1 MSSQNDKPF
10 NDDENVFDA
19 EITDQPI
26 DLTNSDIKDVS
37 EESME
42 DISDYDDS
50 EEGIFAAAPAEKKK
64 SSSSSVLLG
73 TVALIALLGAGG
85 FYVSQ
90 TPELLDKVKGL
101 IPATTL
107 EEAMAPVAD
116 VAGQTSVAVGDPELA
131 AIPQPQPIA
140 NVPDPNAAPVDTSAA
155 SAMPSPEAPVDTSA
169 EPPAPEVA
177 PVTTATPEQP
187 AMPENAT
194 APVEASTTPAATPAE
209 TSAAPAMPAP
219 PTPEETQAAVASSSP
234 APARAEPTAAQ
245 PVVPA
250 PAAVSEPTQKDVL
263 ADTSATPPAQADLAA
278 AAPAVSETKVGQ
290 SSTNGVTKPAKKEES
305 VYFDS
310 PGGKILE
317 TLPTP
322 SMNTKR
328 GANESIIV
336 VKKAN
341 SKSVITASTTQE
353 SRVVAANRALR
364 LGRYDAALDIYNQL
378 YKDNP
383 RDERIAMGR
392 AVALQKLGQ
401 IPEAVEAYET
411 VLDMDSDNPEAIVN
425 LMGLIRKEY
434 PAVALEKLLGLQ
446 ERHPKNPAIIA
457 QLGIAYADAG
467 NLEQATA
474 TLNRAA
480 ALEPNNAQ
488 HYFNLAVIA
497 ERMKDRPRAIELY
510 ERALETDAVYGSG
523 RAIDRNMI
531 YDRLTRIRG

>member
-10 NDDENVFDA
+10 NDEDVFDA
-19 EITDQPI
+19 EITDIDQPVN
-26 DLTNSDIKDVS
+26 LSGADIKDIS
-37 EESME
+37 DESIE

-64 SSSSSVLLG
+64 SSSSSFLLG

-90 TPELLDKVKGL
+90 TPELLEKVKGL
-101 IPATTL
+101 IPTASI
-107 EEAMAPVAD
+107 EEAIAPVAD
-116 VAGQTSVAVGDPELA
+116 IAGQPAVAVGDAELA
-131 AIPQPQPIA
+131 AIPQPQPIV
-140 NVPDPNAAPVDTSAA
+140 NVADPNVAPVATPVVD
-155 SAMPSPEAPVDTSA
+155 APVAQAPAPETPLTTSA
-169 EPPAPEVA
+169 EPPAPDTTAPAEVVPA
-177 PVTTATPEQP
+177 PVSEIAAAP
-187 AMPENAT
+187 ADAPVETAT
-194 APVEASTTPAATPAE
+194 APD
-209 TSAAPAMPAP
+209 MPAP
-219 PTPEETQAAVASSSP
+219 PTPEETQAAVVTSS
-234 APARAEPTAAQ
+234 A
-245 PVVPA
+245 PA
-250 PAAVSEPTQKDVL
+250 PAATQTSMENVPSPEADKTVVT
-263 ADTSATPPAQADLAA
+263 ADTPAQTDLAPA
-278 AAPAVSETKVGQ
+278 TQAVSETKAGQ
-290 SSTNGVTKPAKKEES
+290 SSADGVTKPAATNDA

-317 TLPTP
+317 NLPTP
-322 SMNTKR
+322 SMNAKR
-328 GANESIIV
+328 GAGESIIV
-336 VKKAN
+336 VKNAGSKKTAVKKES
-341 SKSVITASTTQE
+341 SKSVITTSTTQE

-383 RDERIAMGR
+383 RDGRILMGR

-401 IPEAVEAYET
+401 IPEAIEAYES

-474 TLNRAA
+474 TLNRAVI
-480 ALEPNNAQ
+480 LDPNNAQ

-531 YDRLTRIRG
+531 YDRLTRIRS

>member
-1 MSSQNDKPF
+1 
-10 NDDENVFDA
+10 
-19 EITDQPI
+19 
-26 DLTNSDIKDVS
+26 
-37 EESME
+37 
-42 DISDYDDS
+42 
-50 EEGIFAAAPAEKKK
+50 
-64 SSSSSVLLG
+64 
-73 TVALIALLGAGG
+73 
-85 FYVSQ
+85 
-90 TPELLDKVKGL
+90 
-101 IPATTL
+101 
-107 EEAMAPVAD
+107 
-116 VAGQTSVAVGDPELA
+116 
-131 AIPQPQPIA
+131 
-140 NVPDPNAAPVDTSAA
+140 
-155 SAMPSPEAPVDTSA
+155 
-169 EPPAPEVA
+169 
-177 PVTTATPEQP
+177 
-187 AMPENAT
+187 
-194 APVEASTTPAATPAE
+194 
-209 TSAAPAMPAP
+209 
-219 PTPEETQAAVASSSP
+219 
-234 APARAEPTAAQ
+234 
-245 PVVPA
+245 
-250 PAAVSEPTQKDVL
+250 
-263 ADTSATPPAQADLAA
+263 
-278 AAPAVSETKVGQ
+278 VSETKAGQ
-290 SSTNGVTKPAKKEES
+290 SSADGVTKPAKANEA

-317 TLPTP
+317 NLPTP
-322 SMNTKR
+322 SMDAKR
-328 GANESIIV
+328 GAGESIIV
-336 VKKAN
+336 VKNAG
-341 SKSVITASTTQE
+341 SKKTAVKKESSKTVITTSTTQE

-383 RDERIAMGR
+383 RDGRILMGR

-401 IPEAVEAYET
+401 IPEAIEAYES

-474 TLNRAA
+474 TLNRAVI
-480 ALEPNNAQ
+480 LEPNNAQ

>member
-10 NDDENVFDA
+10 NDEDVFDA
-19 EITDQPI
+19 EITDIDQPVN
-26 DLTNSDIKDVS
+26 LSGTDIKDIS
-37 EESME
+37 DESIE

-64 SSSSSVLLG
+64 SSSSSFLLG

-90 TPELLDKVKGL
+90 TPELLEKVKGL
-101 IPATTL
+101 IPTASI
-107 EEAMAPVAD
+107 EEAIAPVAD
-116 VAGQTSVAVGDPELA
+116 IAGQPAVAVGDAELA
-131 AIPQPQPIA
+131 AIPQPQPIV
-140 NVPDPNAAPVDTSAA
+140 NVPDPNSAPPV
-155 SAMPSPEAPVDTSA
+155 EAPVVETPVTQTPAPETPVATSA
-169 EPPAPEVA
+169 EPQVPDANA
-177 PVTTATPEQP
+177 PV
-187 AMPENAT
+187 
-194 APVEASTTPAATPAE
+194 ATPAPVAATSVETPVE
-209 TSAAPAMPAP
+209 TSTAPDMPAP
-219 PTPEETQAAVASSSP
+219 PTPEETQAAVVTSSAPASVVPQPSTETAP
-234 APARAEPTAAQ
+234 APQAAQ
-245 PVVPA
+245 TVAAADTA
-250 PAAVSEPTQKDVL
+250 PAQT
-263 ADTSATPPAQADLAA
+263 DLAPA
-278 AAPAVSETKVGQ
+278 IPAVSETKAGQ
-290 SSTNGVTKPAKKEES
+290 SSADGVTKPAKANEA

-317 TLPTP
+317 NLPTP
-322 SMNTKR
+322 SMDAKR
-328 GANESIIV
+328 GAGESIIV
-336 VKKAN
+336 VKNAG
-341 SKSVITASTTQE
+341 SKKTAVKKESSKTVITTSTTQE

-383 RDERIAMGR
+383 RDGRILMGR

-401 IPEAVEAYET
+401 IPEAIEAYES

-474 TLNRAA
+474 TLNRAVI
-480 ALEPNNAQ
+480 LEPNNAQ